1 MIDQNAY
8 GKEVVLPGM
17 KMLVEDLWEGKPL
30 EWQKRMI
37 RQWFYMGAFSFNF
50 DTKLISLQARSANKK
65 SRDHIFVPEFT
76 GFMIAENPDPFLYDE
91 DLFLR
96 IWNICCC
103 VVKVTKTEN
112 KSLSGYTKGS
122 FIKCGAIDRY
132 KKENIVLYHKKY
144 GIMDTEQAIENFIKP
159 PKEYFEL
166 EKKYIKP

>member
-1 MIDQNAY
+1 M
-8 GKEVVLPGM
+8 
-17 KMLVEDLWEGKPL
+17 
-30 EWQKRMI
+30 
-37 RQWFYMGAFSFNF
+37 
-50 DTKLISLQARSANKK
+50 ISLEARSANKK

-96 IWNICCC
+96 IWNVSCCI
-103 VVKVTKTEN
+103 VKVTSAQN